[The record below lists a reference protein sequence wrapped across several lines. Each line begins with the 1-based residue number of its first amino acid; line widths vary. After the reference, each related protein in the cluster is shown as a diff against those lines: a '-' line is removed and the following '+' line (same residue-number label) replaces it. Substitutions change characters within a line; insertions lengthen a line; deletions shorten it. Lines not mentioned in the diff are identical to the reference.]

1 MLLPLVLL
9 AQTAT
14 TAPAPA
20 ATPAPV
26 KVKFSGGFGR
36 QATTTGARVVIGP
49 DDIKAAPTPAPEPFV
64 PGLTK
69 PAQVAATVPAAATL
83 AASSAVDE
91 ESAWRAR
98 YGAARAKLGSALSA
112 LRAAE
117 QNVGNVVTYNGRP
130 SQAHWIMAQARDNAL
145 LPYRIAV
152 EEAQREVDSVRTAC
166 RVTYGCAPGWVRD

>member
-1 MLLPLVLL
+1 MILAAAVLAI
-9 AQTAT
+9 AQVA
-14 TAPAPA
+14 A
-20 ATPAPV
+20 ATPPPR
-26 KVKFSGGFGR
+26 KMSGGFGR
-36 QATTTGARVVIGP
+36 HAAPTSARIVIGP

-69 PAQVAATVPAAATL
+69 PAAPAQAAPAAVAAAAPA
-83 AASSAVDE
+83 SAMDE